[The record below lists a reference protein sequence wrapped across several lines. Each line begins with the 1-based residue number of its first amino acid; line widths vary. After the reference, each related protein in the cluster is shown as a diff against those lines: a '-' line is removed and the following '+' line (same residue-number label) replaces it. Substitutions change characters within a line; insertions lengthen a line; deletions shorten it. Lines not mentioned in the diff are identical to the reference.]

1 MEGCSDPIDA
11 SSTRRYGTDA
21 WWKPPWLGKGEQ
33 NNQSLISV
41 PGTVPLKYCP
51 PTCMH
56 MAKTRAPGYRPDKG
70 TLCSQD
76 VLFILSLDAQ
86 TSPAILLPW
95 AVCSPAFV
103 LRELQREA
111 GVGIAKR
118 GWNPP
123 CMQDLVLHHQSN
135 CSPSPGLI

>member
-21 WWKPPWLGKGEQ
+21 WWKPPWLGEGEQ

-56 MAKTRAPGYRPDKG
+56 MAKTEHPATGQTKGPCAPKMFYSFSALMRKQAQLFCCPGLSAALP
-70 TLCSQD
+70 LCSGNCKEG
-76 VLFILSLDAQ
+76 LGL
-86 TSPAILLPW
+86 
-95 AVCSPAFV
+95 
-103 LRELQREA
+103 ELQRGA
-111 GVGIAKR
+111 GTLFACR
-118 GWNPP
+118 TWCSTTRATAPP
-123 CMQDLVLHHQSN
+123 PQA
-135 CSPSPGLI
+135 